1 MKTLLE
7 HYYNVKIEALS
18 NDLDNGYAKKLVTI
32 EMMANEVGWKYL
44 CDKTYISKHYVNI
57 YEA

>member
-7 HYYNVKIEALS
+7 HYYNIKIEALS

-32 EMMANEVGWKYL
+32 EMMANEVGLTFL
-44 CDKTYISKHYVNI
+44 CDSTYVSKHYVNI